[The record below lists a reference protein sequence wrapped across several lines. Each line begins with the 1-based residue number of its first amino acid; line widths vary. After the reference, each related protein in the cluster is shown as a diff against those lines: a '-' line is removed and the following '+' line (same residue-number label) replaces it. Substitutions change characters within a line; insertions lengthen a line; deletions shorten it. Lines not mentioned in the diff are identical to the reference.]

1 MKCEQCTGH
10 LKQVCLIVFFLN
22 SNGVVNERC
31 RIQEECAEAK
41 ANQPGLHLLAG
52 GNRLDSVIVFLSV
65 CM

>member
-1 MKCEQCTGH
+1 MHRTLEAGVSNCFF
-10 LKQVCLIVFFLN
+10 FFLN
-22 SNGVVNERC
+22 SNGVVNKRC